1 MGSKALADTLGADG
15 YGVAIS
21 QVVPFPWSPTTQIVR
36 EYQQALGAAG
46 VKEYNFSSLEG
57 FIVAKAFT
65 EGLRPGRDLT
75 RERLIVA
82 LESMPRADLGDFVV
96 SFSPTNRAGSR
107 FVDLTIIG
115 RGGKFVN

>member
-1 MGSKALADTLGADG
+1 
-15 YGVAIS
+15 VE
-21 QVVPFPWSPTTQIVR
+21 PTTQIVR

-65 EGLRPGRDLT
+65 EGLRRTGRDLT

-82 LESMPRADLGDFVV
+82 LESMSRTDLGDFVV
-96 SFSPTNRAGSR
+96 SFSPTNRAGRASS
-107 FVDLTIIG
+107 I
-115 RGGKFVN
+115 